1 MEEQYTEDREMRRY
15 LGAVLGVLL
24 LLVLAGCGGK
34 AAENAEANEMPGDPT
49 GTVKVVTPQ
58 EEQTPEASGGA
69 EQQPASGDQK
79 TPTQQET
86 PQQETLWQEKQNEQ
100 TGEQGQ
106 TSTGGETLPDHWTE
120 GGGPVPSGQKM
131 VEATKNYDCA
141 AAEKLGKDRLIAKGL
156 TYNESLNRDECTVDS
171 VHFYGSDA
179 YFKGGQAYLNDV
191 VLRQVERVFPT
202 ASAPDAAYTEVR
214 CHVEYS
220 DSSIGYITE
229 IWYKYVG
236 PTE

>member
-1 MEEQYTEDREMRRY
+1 MKKYMV
-15 LGAVLGVLL
+15 LVLGLALL
-24 LLVLAGCGGK
+24 LMLAACGSK
-34 AAENAEANEMPGDPT
+34 AAENADAEEVPGDPT
-49 GTVKVVTPQ
+49 GTVTVTAPPQ
-58 EEQTPEASGGA
+58 EPQLPEETAVESGQQTPEPNN
-69 EQQPASGDQK
+69 EKQPAQTEK
-79 TPTQQET
+79 PAA
-86 PQQETLWQEKQNEQ
+86 PQDKKEQ

-106 TSTGGETLPDHWTE
+106 TSSDGETLPDHWTE
-120 GGGPVPSGQKM
+120 GGGPAPSGQKM

-156 TYNESLNRDECTVDS
+156 TYNENLNRDECTVDS

-220 DSSIGYITE
+220 DGSIGYITE

>member
-1 MEEQYTEDREMRRY
+1 MKKYMV
-15 LGAVLGVLL
+15 LVLGLALL
-24 LLVLAGCGGK
+24 LMLAACGSK
-34 AAENAEANEMPGDPT
+34 AAENADAEEVPGDPT
-49 GTVKVVTPQ
+49 GTVTVTAPPQ
-58 EEQTPEASGGA
+58 EPQLPEETAAESGQQTPEPNN
-69 EQQPASGDQK
+69 EKQPAQTEK
-79 TPTQQET
+79 PAA
-86 PQQETLWQEKQNEQ
+86 PQDKKEEQ

-106 TSTGGETLPDHWTE
+106 TSSDGETLPDHWTE
-120 GGGPVPSGQKM
+120 GGGPAPSGQKM

-156 TYNESLNRDECTVDS
+156 TYNENLNRDECTVDS

-191 VLRQVERVFPT
+191 VLWQVERVFPT

-229 IWYKYVG
+229 IWSKYVG

>member
-1 MEEQYTEDREMRRY
+1 MKKYMV
-15 LGAVLGVLL
+15 LVLGLALL
-24 LLVLAGCGGK
+24 LMLAACGSK
-34 AAENAEANEMPGDPT
+34 AAENADAEEVPGDPT
-49 GTVKVVTPQ
+49 GTVTVTAPPQ
-58 EEQTPEASGGA
+58 EPQLPE
-69 EQQPASGDQK
+69 E
-79 TPTQQET
+79 
-86 PQQETLWQEKQNEQ
+86 

-106 TSTGGETLPDHWTE
+106 TSSDGETLPDHWTE
-120 GGGPVPSGQKM
+120 GGGPAPSGQKM

-156 TYNESLNRDECTVDS
+156 TYNENLNRDECTVDS

-220 DSSIGYITE
+220 DGSIGYITE

>member
-1 MEEQYTEDREMRRY
+1 MKKYMV
-15 LGAVLGVLL
+15 LVLGLALL
-24 LLVLAGCGGK
+24 LMLAACGSK
-34 AAENAEANEMPGDPT
+34 AAENADAEEVPGDPT
-49 GTVKVVTPQ
+49 GTVTVTAPPQ
-58 EEQTPEASGGA
+58 EPQLPEETAAESGQQTPEPNN
-69 EQQPASGDQK
+69 EKQPAQTEK
-79 TPTQQET
+79 PAA
-86 PQQETLWQEKQNEQ
+86 PQDKKEEQ
-100 TGEQGQ
+100 TGEQGR
-106 TSTGGETLPDHWTE
+106 TSSDGETLPDHWTE
-120 GGGPVPSGQKM
+120 GGGPAPSGQKM

-156 TYNESLNRDECTVDS
+156 TYNENLNRDECTVDS

-220 DSSIGYITE
+220 DGSIGYITE

>member
-1 MEEQYTEDREMRRY
+1 MKKCMVFA
-15 LGAVLGVLL
+15 LGLALL
-24 LLVLAGCGGK
+24 LMLAACGSK
-34 AAENAEANEMPGDPT
+34 AAESADVEEVPGDPT
-49 GTVKVVTPQ
+49 GTVTVTAPPQ
-58 EEQTPEASGGA
+58 EPQLPEETVVESGQQTPESNN
-69 EQQPASGDQK
+69 
-79 TPTQQET
+79 
-86 PQQETLWQEKQNEQ
+86 EKQQAQTEKPAAPQDKKEEQQ
-100 TGEQGQ
+100 TGEQEK
-106 TSTGGETLPDHWTE
+106 TSSDGKTLPDHWTE
-120 GGGPVPSGQKM
+120 GGGPAPSGQEM

-156 TYNESLNRDECTVDS
+156 TYNENLSRDECTVDS

-191 VLRQVERVFPT
+191 VLRQVERVFPA

-220 DSSIGYITE
+220 DGSIGYITE

>member
-1 MEEQYTEDREMRRY
+1 MKKYMVLA
-15 LGAVLGVLL
+15 LGLALL
-24 LLVLAGCGGK
+24 LMLAACGSK
-34 AAENAEANEMPGDPT
+34 AAENADAEEVPGDPT
-49 GTVKVVTPQ
+49 GTVTVTAPPQ
-58 EEQTPEASGGA
+58 EPQLPEETAAESGQQTPEPNN
-69 EQQPASGDQK
+69 EKQPAQTEK
-79 TPTQQET
+79 PAA
-86 PQQETLWQEKQNEQ
+86 PQDKKEEQ

-106 TSTGGETLPDHWTE
+106 TSSDGETLPDHWTE
-120 GGGPVPSGQKM
+120 GGGPAPSGQKM

-156 TYNESLNRDECTVDS
+156 TYNENLNRDECTVDS

-220 DSSIGYITE
+220 DGSIGYITE

>member
-1 MEEQYTEDREMRRY
+1 MKKYMV
-15 LGAVLGVLL
+15 LVLGLALL
-24 LLVLAGCGGK
+24 LMLAACGSK
-34 AAENAEANEMPGDPT
+34 AAENADAEEVPGDPT
-49 GTVKVVTPQ
+49 GTVTVTAPPQ
-58 EEQTPEASGGA
+58 EPQLPEETAAESGQQTPEPNN
-69 EQQPASGDQK
+69 EKQPAQTEK
-79 TPTQQET
+79 PAA
-86 PQQETLWQEKQNEQ
+86 PQDKKEEQ

-106 TSTGGETLPDHWTE
+106 TSSDGETLPDHWTE
-120 GGGPVPSGQKM
+120 GGGPAPSGQKM

-156 TYNESLNRDECTVDS
+156 TYNEKLNRDECTVDS

-220 DSSIGYITE
+220 DGSIGYITE

>member
-1 MEEQYTEDREMRRY
+1 MKKYMV
-15 LGAVLGVLL
+15 LVLGLALL
-24 LLVLAGCGGK
+24 LMLAACGSK
-34 AAENAEANEMPGDPT
+34 AAENADAEEVPGDPT
-49 GTVKVVTPQ
+49 GTVTVTAPPQ
-58 EEQTPEASGGA
+58 EPQLPEETAAESGQQTPEPNN
-69 EQQPASGDQK
+69 EKQPAQTEK
-79 TPTQQET
+79 PAA
-86 PQQETLWQEKQNEQ
+86 PQDKKEEQ

-106 TSTGGETLPDHWTE
+106 TSSDGETLPDHWTE
-120 GGGPVPSGQKM
+120 GGGPAPSGQKM

-156 TYNESLNRDECTVDS
+156 TYNENLNRDECTVDS

-220 DSSIGYITE
+220 DGSIGYITE
-229 IWYKYVG
+229 IW
-236 PTE
+236 

>member
-1 MEEQYTEDREMRRY
+1 MRRY
-15 LGAVLGVLL
+15 MGLLVGLL
-24 LLVLAGCGGK
+24 LLLALVACGNK
-34 AAENAEANEMPGDPT
+34 AAENVEETPGDPT

-58 EEQTPEASGGA
+58 EEQTPEASDGA
-69 EQQPASGDQK
+69 EQQPTSDDQK
-79 TPTQQET
+79 TPV
-86 PQQETLWQEKQNEQ
+86 QQETLQQEKQNEQ

-106 TSTGGETLPDHWTE
+106 TSNGGETLPDHWTE
-120 GGGPVPSGQKM
+120 GGGPAPSGQQM

-141 AAEKLGKDRLIAKGL
+141 AAEKLGKDWLIAKGL
-156 TYNESLNRDECTVDS
+156 TYNENLNRDECMVDS

-191 VLRQVERVFPT
+191 VLWQVERVFPT

-220 DSSIGYITE
+220 DSSVGYITE
-229 IWYKYVG
+229 IWSKYVG

>member
-1 MEEQYTEDREMRRY
+1 MKKYMV
-15 LGAVLGVLL
+15 LVLGLALL
-24 LLVLAGCGGK
+24 LMLAACGSK
-34 AAENAEANEMPGDPT
+34 AAENADAEEVPGDPT
-49 GTVKVVTPQ
+49 GTVTVTAPPQ
-58 EEQTPEASGGA
+58 EPQLPEETAAESGQQTPEPNN
-69 EQQPASGDQK
+69 EKQPAQTEK
-79 TPTQQET
+79 PAA
-86 PQQETLWQEKQNEQ
+86 PQDKKEEQ

-106 TSTGGETLPDHWTE
+106 TSSDGETLPDHWTE
-120 GGGPVPSGQKM
+120 GGGPAPSGQKM

-156 TYNESLNRDECTVDS
+156 TYNENLNRDECTVDS

-220 DSSIGYITE
+220 DGSIGYITE
-229 IWYKYVG
+229 IWYKYMG

>member
-1 MEEQYTEDREMRRY
+1 MKKYMV
-15 LGAVLGVLL
+15 LVLGLALL
-24 LLVLAGCGGK
+24 LMLAACGSK
-34 AAENAEANEMPGDPT
+34 AAENADAEEVPGDPT
-49 GTVKVVTPQ
+49 GTVTVTAPPQ
-58 EEQTPEASGGA
+58 EPQLPEETAAESGQQIP
-69 EQQPASGDQK
+69 EPNNEKQPAQTEK
-79 TPTQQET
+79 PAA
-86 PQQETLWQEKQNEQ
+86 PQDKKEEQ

-106 TSTGGETLPDHWTE
+106 TSSDGETLPDHWTE
-120 GGGPVPSGQKM
+120 GGGPAPSGQKM
-131 VEATKNYDCA
+131 VEATKHYDCA

-220 DSSIGYITE
+220 DGSIGYITE
-229 IWYKYVG
+229 IWSKYVG

>member
-1 MEEQYTEDREMRRY
+1 MKKYM
-15 LGAVLGVLL
+15 
-24 LLVLAGCGGK
+24 VLALGLALLMMLAACGSK
-34 AAENAEANEMPGDPT
+34 AAENADTEEVPGDPT
-49 GTVKVVTPQ
+49 GTVTVTAPPQ
-58 EEQTPEASGGA
+58 EPQLPEETAAESGQQTPEPNN
-69 EQQPASGDQK
+69 EKQPAQREK
-79 TPTQQET
+79 PAA
-86 PQQETLWQEKQNEQ
+86 PQDKKEEQ

-106 TSTGGETLPDHWTE
+106 TSSDGETLPDHWTE
-120 GGGPVPSGQKM
+120 GGGPAPSGQKM

-156 TYNESLNRDECTVDS
+156 TYNENLNRDECTVDS

-220 DSSIGYITE
+220 DGSIGYITE

>member
-1 MEEQYTEDREMRRY
+1 MRKYTGLL
-15 LGAVLGVLL
+15 LGMLL
-24 LLVLAGCGGK
+24 LLILAGCGNK
-34 AAENAEANEMPGDPT
+34 AAENAEVEETPGDPT
-49 GTVKVVTPQ
+49 GTVKVVVPQ
-58 EEQTPEASGGA
+58 DEQAPEVSDGA
-69 EQQPASGDQK
+69 EQQPTTGDQK
-79 TPTQQET
+79 TPTQQEM
-86 PQQETLWQEKQNEQ
+86 PQQEKQSGQ
-100 TGEQGQ
+100 TGEEEQ
-106 TSTGGETLPDHWTE
+106 TSVGGGTLPDHWTE
-120 GGGPVPSGQKM
+120 DGGPAPSGQQM

-156 TYNESLNRDECTVDS
+156 TYNENLKRDECTVDS

-229 IWYKYVG
+229 IWSKYVG

>member
-1 MEEQYTEDREMRRY
+1 MKKYMV
-15 LGAVLGVLL
+15 LVLGLALL
-24 LLVLAGCGGK
+24 LMLAACGSK
-34 AAENAEANEMPGDPT
+34 AAENADAEEVPGDPT
-49 GTVKVVTPQ
+49 GTVTVTAPPQ
-58 EEQTPEASGGA
+58 EPQLPEETAAESGQQTPEPNN
-69 EQQPASGDQK
+69 EKQPAQTEK
-79 TPTQQET
+79 PAA
-86 PQQETLWQEKQNEQ
+86 PQDKKEEQ

-106 TSTGGETLPDHWTE
+106 TSSDGETLPDHWTE
-120 GGGPVPSGQKM
+120 GGGPAPSGQKM

-156 TYNESLNRDECTVDS
+156 TYNENLNRDECTVDS
-171 VHFYGSDA
+171 VHFYGHEA
-179 YFKGGQAYLNDV
+179 YFKGGQAYLNEV

-220 DSSIGYITE
+220 ADSIGYITE

>member
-1 MEEQYTEDREMRRY
+1 MKKCMVLA
-15 LGAVLGVLL
+15 LGLALL
-24 LLVLAGCGGK
+24 LMLAACGGK
-34 AAENAEANEMPGDPT
+34 AAESADVEEVPGDPT
-49 GTVKVVTPQ
+49 GTVTVIAPPQ
-58 EEQTPEASGGA
+58 EPQLPKETVVESGRQTPESNN
-69 EQQPASGDQK
+69 
-79 TPTQQET
+79 
-86 PQQETLWQEKQNEQ
+86 EKQQAQTEKPAAPQDKKEEQQ
-100 TGEQGQ
+100 TGEQEK
-106 TSTGGETLPDHWTE
+106 TSSDGKTLPDHWTE
-120 GGGPVPSGQKM
+120 GGGPAPSGQEM

-156 TYNESLNRDECTVDS
+156 TYNENLSRDECTVDS

-220 DSSIGYITE
+220 DGSIGYITE

>member
-1 MEEQYTEDREMRRY
+1 MKKYMV
-15 LGAVLGVLL
+15 LVLGLALL
-24 LLVLAGCGGK
+24 LMLAACGSK
-34 AAENAEANEMPGDPT
+34 AAENADAEEVPGDPT
-49 GTVKVVTPQ
+49 GTVTVTAPPQ
-58 EEQTPEASGGA
+58 EPQLPEETAAESGQQTPEPNN
-69 EQQPASGDQK
+69 EKQPAQTEK
-79 TPTQQET
+79 PAA
-86 PQQETLWQEKQNEQ
+86 PQDKKEEQ

-106 TSTGGETLPDHWTE
+106 TSSDGETLPDHWTE
-120 GGGPVPSGQKM
+120 GGGPAPSGQKM

-191 VLRQVERVFPT
+191 VLWQVERVFPT

-229 IWYKYVG
+229 IWSKYVG

>member
-1 MEEQYTEDREMRRY
+1 MKKYMV
-15 LGAVLGVLL
+15 LVLGLALL
-24 LLVLAGCGGK
+24 LMLAACGSK
-34 AAENAEANEMPGDPT
+34 AAENADAEEVPGDPT
-49 GTVKVVTPQ
+49 GTVTVTAPPQ
-58 EEQTPEASGGA
+58 EPQLPEETAAESGQQTPEPNN
-69 EQQPASGDQK
+69 EKQPAQTGK
-79 TPTQQET
+79 PAA
-86 PQQETLWQEKQNEQ
+86 PQDKKEQ

-106 TSTGGETLPDHWTE
+106 TSSDGETLPDHWTE
-120 GGGPVPSGQKM
+120 GGGPAPSGQKM

-156 TYNESLNRDECTVDS
+156 TYNENLNRDECTVDS

-220 DSSIGYITE
+220 DGSIGYITE

>member
-1 MEEQYTEDREMRRY
+1 MKKYMV
-15 LGAVLGVLL
+15 LVLGLALL
-24 LLVLAGCGGK
+24 LMLAACGSK
-34 AAENAEANEMPGDPT
+34 AAENADAEEVPGDPT
-49 GTVKVVTPQ
+49 GTVTVTAPPQ
-58 EEQTPEASGGA
+58 EPQLPEETAAESGQQTPEPNN
-69 EQQPASGDQK
+69 EKQPAQTEK
-79 TPTQQET
+79 PAA
-86 PQQETLWQEKQNEQ
+86 PQDKKEEQ

-106 TSTGGETLPDHWTE
+106 TSSDGETLPDHWTE
-120 GGGPVPSGQKM
+120 GGGPATSGQKM

-156 TYNESLNRDECTVDS
+156 TYNENLNRDECTVDS

-220 DSSIGYITE
+220 DGSIGYITE

>member
-1 MEEQYTEDREMRRY
+1 MKKYMV
-15 LGAVLGVLL
+15 LVLGLALL
-24 LLVLAGCGGK
+24 LMLAACGSK
-34 AAENAEANEMPGDPT
+34 AAENADAEEVPGDPT
-49 GTVKVVTPQ
+49 GTVTVTAPPQ
-58 EEQTPEASGGA
+58 EPQLPEETAAESGQQTPESNN
-69 EQQPASGDQK
+69 EKQPAQTEK
-79 TPTQQET
+79 PAA
-86 PQQETLWQEKQNEQ
+86 PQDKKEEQ

-106 TSTGGETLPDHWTE
+106 TSSDGETLPDHWTE
-120 GGGPVPSGQKM
+120 GGGPAPSGQKM

-141 AAEKLGKDRLIAKGL
+141 AAERLGKDRLIAKGL
-156 TYNESLNRDECTVDS
+156 TYNESLSRDECTVDS
-171 VHFYGSDA
+171 VHFYGHEA

>member
-1 MEEQYTEDREMRRY
+1 MKKYMV
-15 LGAVLGVLL
+15 LVLGLALL
-24 LLVLAGCGGK
+24 LMLAACGSK
-34 AAENAEANEMPGDPT
+34 AAENADAEEVPGDPT
-49 GTVKVVTPQ
+49 GTVTVTAPPQ
-58 EEQTPEASGGA
+58 EPQLPEETAAESGQQTPEPNN
-69 EQQPASGDQK
+69 EKQPAQTEK
-79 TPTQQET
+79 PAA
-86 PQQETLWQEKQNEQ
+86 PQDKKEEQ

-106 TSTGGETLPDHWTE
+106 TSSDGETLPDHWTE
-120 GGGPVPSGQKM
+120 GGGPAPSGQKM

-141 AAEKLGKDRLIAKGL
+141 VAEKLGKDRLIAKGL
-156 TYNESLNRDECTVDS
+156 TYNENLNRDECTVDS
-171 VHFYGSDA
+171 VHFYGHEA

-220 DSSIGYITE
+220 DGSIGYITE

>member
-1 MEEQYTEDREMRRY
+1 MRRY
-15 LGAVLGVLL
+15 MGLLVGVLL
-24 LLVLAGCGGK
+24 LLLLAACGNK
-34 AAENAEANEMPGDPT
+34 AAETAEKTPGDPT
-49 GTVKVVTPQ
+49 GTVKVVAPQ
-58 EEQTPEASGGA
+58 EEQTSEASDGA
-69 EQQPASGDQK
+69 EQQPVSGDQK
-79 TPTQQET
+79 TLTQQET
-86 PQQETLWQEKQNEQ
+86 PQQEMPQQEKQSEQ

-120 GGGPVPSGQKM
+120 GGGPAPSGQKM

-141 AAEKLGKDRLIAKGL
+141 AAEKLGKGRLIAKGL

-191 VLRQVERVFPT
+191 VLWQVERVFPT

-229 IWYKYVG
+229 IWSKYVG

>member
-1 MEEQYTEDREMRRY
+1 MKKYMV
-15 LGAVLGVLL
+15 LVLGLALL
-24 LLVLAGCGGK
+24 LMLAACGSK
-34 AAENAEANEMPGDPT
+34 AAENADAEEVPGDPT
-49 GTVKVVTPQ
+49 GTVTVTAPPQ
-58 EEQTPEASGGA
+58 EPQLPEETAAESGQQTPEPNN
-69 EQQPASGDQK
+69 EKQPAQTEK
-79 TPTQQET
+79 PAA
-86 PQQETLWQEKQNEQ
+86 PQDKKEEQ

-106 TSTGGETLPDHWTE
+106 TSSDGETLPDHWTE
-120 GGGPVPSGQKM
+120 GGGPAPSGQKM

-156 TYNESLNRDECTVDS
+156 TYNENLNRDECTVDS

-191 VLRQVERVFPT
+191 VLWQVERVFPT

-220 DSSIGYITE
+220 DSSVGYITE
-229 IWYKYVG
+229 IWSKYVG

>member
-1 MEEQYTEDREMRRY
+1 MKKYMV
-15 LGAVLGVLL
+15 LVLGLALL
-24 LLVLAGCGGK
+24 LMLAACGSK
-34 AAENAEANEMPGDPT
+34 AAENADAEEVPGDPT
-49 GTVKVVTPQ
+49 GTVTVTAPPQ
-58 EEQTPEASGGA
+58 EPQLPEETAAESGQQTPEPNN
-69 EQQPASGDQK
+69 EKQPAQTEK
-79 TPTQQET
+79 PAA
-86 PQQETLWQEKQNEQ
+86 PQDKKEEQ

-106 TSTGGETLPDHWTE
+106 TSSDGETLPDHWTE
-120 GGGPVPSGQKM
+120 GGGPAPSGQKM

-156 TYNESLNRDECTVDS
+156 TYNENLNRDECTVDS
-171 VHFYGSDA
+171 VHFYGSGA

-220 DSSIGYITE
+220 DGSIGYITE

>member
-1 MEEQYTEDREMRRY
+1 MKKYMV
-15 LGAVLGVLL
+15 LVLGLALL
-24 LLVLAGCGGK
+24 LMLAACGSK
-34 AAENAEANEMPGDPT
+34 AAENADAEEVPGDPT
-49 GTVKVVTPQ
+49 GTVTVTAPPQ
-58 EEQTPEASGGA
+58 EPQLPEETAAESGQQTPEPNN
-69 EQQPASGDQK
+69 EKQPAQTEK
-79 TPTQQET
+79 PAA
-86 PQQETLWQEKQNEQ
+86 PQDKKEEQ

-106 TSTGGETLPDHWTE
+106 TSSDGETLPDHWTE
-120 GGGPVPSGQKM
+120 GGGPAPSGQKM

-156 TYNESLNRDECTVDS
+156 TYNENLNRDECTVDS

-191 VLRQVERVFPT
+191 VLRQVERVFST
-202 ASAPDAAYTEVR
+202 ESASDAAYTEVR

-220 DSSIGYITE
+220 DGSIGYITE

>member
-1 MEEQYTEDREMRRY
+1 MKKYMV
-15 LGAVLGVLL
+15 LVLGLALL
-24 LLVLAGCGGK
+24 LMLAACGSK
-34 AAENAEANEMPGDPT
+34 AAENADAEEVPGDPT
-49 GTVKVVTPQ
+49 GTVTVTAPPQ
-58 EEQTPEASGGA
+58 EPQLPEETAAESGQQIP
-69 EQQPASGDQK
+69 EPNNEKQPAQTEK
-79 TPTQQET
+79 PAA
-86 PQQETLWQEKQNEQ
+86 PQDKKEEQ

-106 TSTGGETLPDHWTE
+106 TSSDGETLPDHWTE
-120 GGGPVPSGQKM
+120 GGGPAPSGQKM

-156 TYNESLNRDECTVDS
+156 TYNENLNRDECTVDS

-220 DSSIGYITE
+220 DGSIGYITE

>member
-1 MEEQYTEDREMRRY
+1 MRKY
-15 LGAVLGVLL
+15 MGLLVGLLL
-24 LLVLAGCGGK
+24 LLVLAACGNK
-34 AAENAEANEMPGDPT
+34 AAENVEETPGDPT

-58 EEQTPEASGGA
+58 EEQTPEASDGA
-69 EQQPASGDQK
+69 EQQPVSGDQK
-79 TPTQQET
+79 TLTQQET
-86 PQQETLWQEKQNEQ
+86 PQQEIPQQEKQNEQ

-106 TSTGGETLPDHWTE
+106 TANGGETLPDHWTE
-120 GGGPVPSGQKM
+120 GGGPAPSGQQM

-156 TYNESLNRDECTVDS
+156 TYNENLNRDECTVDS

-191 VLRQVERVFPT
+191 VLWQVERVFPT

-220 DSSIGYITE
+220 DSSVGYITE
-229 IWYKYVG
+229 IWSKYVG

>member
-1 MEEQYTEDREMRRY
+1 
-15 LGAVLGVLL
+15 
-24 LLVLAGCGGK
+24 
-34 AAENAEANEMPGDPT
+34 
-49 GTVKVVTPQ
+49 
-58 EEQTPEASGGA
+58 
-69 EQQPASGDQK
+69 
-79 TPTQQET
+79 
-86 PQQETLWQEKQNEQ
+86 
-100 TGEQGQ
+100 
-106 TSTGGETLPDHWTE
+106 
-120 GGGPVPSGQKM
+120 M

-156 TYNESLNRDECTVDS
+156 TYNENLNRDECTVDS

-220 DSSIGYITE
+220 DGSIGYITE

>member
-1 MEEQYTEDREMRRY
+1 MRRY
-15 LGAVLGVLL
+15 MGLLVGVLL
-24 LLVLAGCGGK
+24 LLALAACGSR
-34 AAENAEANEMPGDPT
+34 AAENAEVNETPGDPT
-49 GTVKVVTPQ
+49 GTVTVVTPREQ
-58 EEQTPEASGGA
+58 EAQTPEESGGEDDWQA
-69 EQQPASGDQK
+69 AGNTEKPSAQEKKPAAQ
-79 TPTQQET
+79 TET
-86 PQQETLWQEKQNEQ
+86 PAAQPEKKEEQQ
-100 TGEQGQ
+100 TGETGQ
-106 TSTGGETLPDHWTE
+106 TASGGETLPDHWTE
-120 GGGPVPSGQKM
+120 GGGPAPTGQKM

-220 DSSIGYITE
+220 DGSIGYITE
-229 IWYKYVG
+229 IWSKYVG